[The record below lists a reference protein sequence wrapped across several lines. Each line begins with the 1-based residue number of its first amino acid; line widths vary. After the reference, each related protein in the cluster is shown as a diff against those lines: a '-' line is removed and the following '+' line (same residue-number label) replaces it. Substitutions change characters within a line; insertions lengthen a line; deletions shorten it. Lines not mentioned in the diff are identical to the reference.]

1 MLFTLKTRLL
11 SLQLFLVTGAW
22 CAYTFDNLPH
32 PLESP
37 GKQNLKLKHV
47 TRGYGTQNYVCKD
60 GKWAPNGAEAT
71 LLYRSQPQKPSRTV
85 GHHSYKP
92 PGLPTFDILG
102 VGSVTCKKVQFAPD
116 SNAHN
121 VVWLQLDV
129 VGGTPGM
136 AKRVYRTH
144 TVGGVPPEPTCKPTD
159 QPLKVHYSAL
169 RRRLESNP
177 ALIIARAQQTARRM
191 RPLLDAQ
198 KMGRLTSGLDSSF
211 GREEPAPHFR
221 TLQSSI
227 PLEGTFPTHPPPSYP
242 GPTQPAKPSVPTG
255 SPRPA
260 VLVYN
265 VATMH
270 ALQALHFASTLLLF
284 IPVFAPL
291 TAVVAYPVT
300 GSGAGAG
307 TSAARRSRRSPEEYD
322 EEQIGVF
329 AEGNGTERDFI
340 WSKFSPARNYFGAG
354 NPTKE
359 IESMTL
365 NLDNL

>member
-1 MLFTLKTRLL
+1 MLVPLKIRLL

-169 RRRLESNP
+169 QRSP
-177 ALIIARAQQTARRM
+177 I
-191 RPLLDAQ
+191 
-198 KMGRLTSGLDSSF
+198 
-211 GREEPAPHFR
+211 
-221 TLQSSI
+221 
-227 PLEGTFPTHPPPSYP
+227 EGTFPTHPPPSYP